1 MQTLILNGSLPGQD
15 ELEPIQRILEETLAD
30 SKANVESVILHESDI
45 RTCIGCFR
53 CWGTTPG
60 ECFQKDDAPEIVKK
74 VIRSDLVVFLT
85 PLTFGGYSSEL
96 KKIIERMLGL
106 LQPGMLIYKG
116 ETHHF
121 KRYERYPSVLAIA
134 LTESK
139 DEEAIRIFK
148 KLGERHSLN
157 FYPPHHAAEVF
168 IVGENEDEWRGIIK
182 EFLAEMEIDS

>member
-15 ELEPIQRILEETLAD
+15 ELEPIQRILKETLAD
-30 SKANVESVILHESDI
+30 LKASVESVLLHESDI

-53 CWGTTPG
+53 CWDTTPG

-134 LTESK
+134 LAESK

-168 IVGENEDEWRGIIK
+168 IVGENEDAWRGIIK